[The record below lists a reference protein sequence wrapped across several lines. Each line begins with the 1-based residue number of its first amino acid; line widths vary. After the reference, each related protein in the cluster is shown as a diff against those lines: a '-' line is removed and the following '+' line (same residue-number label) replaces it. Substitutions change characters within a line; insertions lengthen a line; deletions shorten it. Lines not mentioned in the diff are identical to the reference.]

1 MNDIKNILCKKVP
14 EELVNFILYKNK
26 GLTHPIALIIKK
38 IVNDCED
45 YIYLDSGGSEI
56 FVNFQTYC
64 SYYPT
69 RGNPY
74 KTISLRYYIEGLDK
88 W

>member
-1 MNDIKNILCKKVP
+1 MDDIKNILCKKVP
-14 EELVNFILYKNK
+14 EEVVNVILYKHK

-64 SYYPT
+64 TYYMSH
-69 RGNPY
+69 GNPY
-74 KTISLRYYIEGLDK
+74 KTNSLRYYIEYVDT